1 MYLPDK
7 QQFTDILGKSL
18 YFTGME
24 PTRKTATEGKY
35 FLVTTNSKLY
45 SA

>member
-24 PTRKTATEGKY
+24 PTRKTATERKY
-35 FLVTTNSKLY
+35 F
-45 SA
+45 

>member
-18 YFTGME
+18 YFTEME
-24 PTRKTATEGKY
+24 PTRNTATVGKY
-35 FLVTTNSKLY
+35 F
-45 SA
+45 